1 MALTSVHIEALP
13 LCLPAEPVAAVAAD
27 IESVGSD
34 MSPLQPGHGAPARAV
49 HVAHGLW
56 RVGPAARRF
65 LCRCCLVTLVASG
78 IGSAVALAI
87 TLAETLGRSE
97 MIRAQ

>member
-13 LCLPAEPVAAVAAD
+13 LCLPAEPVAAAVAAD

-34 MSPLQPGHGAPARAV
+34 ISPLQPGHGAPARAV
-49 HVAHGLW
+49 HVAHG
-56 RVGPAARRF
+56 PAARCC